1 MSWESS
7 SYTKAGA
14 ALLSESLSG
23 GALTI
28 TRAVSGTGTAET
40 DLSEET
46 AVSGDVHELTILSI
60 DTVKDGAQTA
70 RKVSIQI
77 TGADTTY
84 IMHQIGVYGRLNDDA
99 EELLFLMQDER
110 GIEVPAAS
118 TNAEFEIEVA
128 ALLAVSS
135 KAKINIALSPQM
147 EALMRLI
154 RAEIAKAVN
163 KTSIYDIT
171 LTVDGWQPCTNVP
184 GYPYKYTAALP
195 AAQESAVPSAVPTP
209 ETFKTAAAAGLAGV
223 CETADG
229 SITFWAENVPEGDIQ
244 MQVTLLGKANAD
256 TPADEPTD
264 ETAAVLGRAIL
275 GRLTLNTGG

>member
-1 MSWESS
+1 MSWEKS
-7 SYTKAGA
+7 SYTTAGA

-23 GALTI
+23 GTLTI
-28 TRAVSGTGTAET
+28 TRAVSGTGVVKT

-46 AVSGDVHELTILSI
+46 AVSGDTHELTLLSI
-60 DTVKDGAQTA
+60 KAVQDGSQSA

-77 TGADTTY
+77 PCADSAY

-118 TNAEFEIEVA
+118 TNSEFEIEI
-128 ALLAVSS
+128 AVLIAISD
-135 KAKINIALSPQM
+135 KAKIDITLSPQM
-147 EALMRLI
+147 EAIMRMI

-163 KTSIYDIT
+163 KTSIYNIT
-171 LTVDGWQPCTNVP
+171 LAADGWQPCTTVP

-195 AAQESAVPSAVPTP
+195 SAQESAVPSAVPTP
-209 ETFKTAAAAGLAGV
+209 ETFAVAVAAGLAGV

-244 MQVTLLGKANAD
+244 IQVTLLGKASTEA
-256 TPADEPTD
+256 PADEKTS
-264 ETAAVLGRAIL
+264 VLGRAVLGGLIL
-275 GRLTLNTGG
+275 NA